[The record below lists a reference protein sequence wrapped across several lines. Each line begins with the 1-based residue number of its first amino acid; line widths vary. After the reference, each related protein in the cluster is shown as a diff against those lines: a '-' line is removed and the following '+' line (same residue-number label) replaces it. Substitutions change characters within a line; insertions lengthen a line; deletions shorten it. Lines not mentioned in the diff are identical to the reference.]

1 MTQRDQIRLT
11 DAEIR
16 DYLAGARA
24 IIINSIGRD
33 GVPHPMPMF
42 YAVEDGGAIVMST
55 YSKSQKIQNL
65 RRDPRVSLLAE
76 DGAKYFELRG
86 VVIYGRAELIDDA
99 DEVMRILAA
108 VALRQGEP
116 SDESDEALAGRRRMA
131 SKRSGIRVRPER
143 IVSWDH
149 RKLVGGQL

>member
-11 DAEIR
+11 DGELR
-16 DYLAGARA
+16 DYLAGARV
-24 IIINSIGRD
+24 IILNSIGRN

-42 YAVEDGGAIVMST
+42 YAVEDDGAIIMTT
-55 YSKSQKIQNL
+55 YRKSQKSQNL
-65 RRDPRVSLLAE
+65 RRDPRVSLLVE

-86 VVIYGRAELIDDA
+86 VVLYGRAELIDDTN
-99 DEVMRILAA
+99 EVKRILAA

-116 SDESDEALAGRRRMA
+116 SDESDEALAGRHLIA
-131 SKRSGIRVRPER
+131 EKRTGIRVRPRR

-149 RKLVGGQL
+149 RKLVGS